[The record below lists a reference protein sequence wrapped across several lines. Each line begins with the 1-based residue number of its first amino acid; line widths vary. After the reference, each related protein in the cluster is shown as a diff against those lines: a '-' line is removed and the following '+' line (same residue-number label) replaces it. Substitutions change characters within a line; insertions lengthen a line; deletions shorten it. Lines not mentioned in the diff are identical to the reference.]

1 MQVITSQRIR
11 RRWLWPSLT
20 ALLLGVMLAW
30 LGPVLAQQ
38 DARDRL
44 GLVMTLDGAVGPATA
59 DYFIRG
65 LHRARDAQ
73 AELAILILD
82 TPGGLDASM
91 RDMIS
96 EMLASPVPVVVYVA
110 PDGARAASA
119 GTYLLYASHVA
130 AMAPSTHLGSATP
143 VSMGGGGLPGLGDEA
158 PATDEEDAGNAA
170 PDKTKGGEA
179 ATSADASGGA
189 GAAKSTDTQVVD
201 ARASGS
207 VTSNSVTSDSQA
219 SGSQSADDPA
229 ADAPK
234 RRGTTAMERKVLE
247 DAVAYIRSLAARHGR
262 NADWAELAV
271 REARTLTSR
280 EALEQGVIDV
290 LARDLDDLLIQVDGR
305 TVVMAS
311 GERVLDSAGLTL
323 ERFAPDWRTE
333 LLSVISDPN
342 VAYFL
347 MIIGFYGLIFELANP
362 GSLVPGTIGVISLLL
377 ALFAFQVLPVNFAGL
392 ALILVGL
399 GLIAGEALM
408 PSFGILGIGGIV
420 AFVIGSVILMDAENL
435 SVSLPLIGGVA
446 GLAAALLLWMM
457 VHFMRLRRRPART
470 GKEEMLGTEAR
481 ALEDFDGDGHV
492 WLHNERWRAHACE
505 PVRKGQALRVVRL
518 EGLTVEVEPI
528 EESSPET

>member
-1 MQVITSQRIR
+1 MKASRSHRTFCR
-11 RRWLWPSLT
+11 RSRGRLWPSL
-20 ALLLGVMLAW
+20 AVLLLGAMLAW
-30 LGPVLAQQ
+30 LGPALAQQ
-38 DARDRL
+38 ESRERQV
-44 GLVMTLDGAVGPATA
+44 LVMTLGGVVGPATA

-65 LHRARDAQ
+65 LHRARDLD
-73 AELAILILD
+73 AELAILVLD

-96 EMLASPVPVVVYVA
+96 EMLSSPVPVAIYVA
-110 PDGARAASA
+110 PGGARAASA

-143 VSMGGGGLPGLGDEA
+143 VSLGGGGLPGFGDEEPPAGDETEGKATSGKAKGREVSKGEGASGERGATAGTPA
-158 PATDEEDAGNAA
+158 PQAADAQVPDDRA
-170 PDKTKGGEA
+170 PDGRAPDAQA
-179 ATSADASGGA
+179 AEKPD
-189 GAAKSTDTQVVD
+189 
-201 ARASGS
+201 
-207 VTSNSVTSDSQA
+207 
-219 SGSQSADDPA
+219 

-234 RRGTTAMERKVLE
+234 RRGATAMERKVLE
-247 DAVAYIRSLAARHGR
+247 DAVAYIRGLAERHGR

-271 REARTLTSR
+271 REARTLTSS

-290 LARDLDDLLIQVDGR
+290 LARDLDDLLAQLDGR
-305 TVVMAS
+305 RVIMEN
-311 GERVLDSAGLTL
+311 GERVLATADLTL
-323 ERFAPDWRTE
+323 ERFDPDWRTE
-333 LLSVISDPN
+333 LLSVITDPN

-347 MIIGFYGLIFELANP
+347 MIIGIYGLIFELSNP

-435 SVSLPLIGGVA
+435 RVSLPLIGGVA

-457 VHFMRLRRRPART
+457 VHFIRLRRRPVRT
-470 GKEEMLGTEAR
+470 GQEELLGAEAR
-481 ALEDFDGDGHV
+481 ALEDFDTDGHV
-492 WLHNERWRAHACE
+492 WLHNERWRARARE
-505 PVRKGQALRVVRL
+505 PVLEGQPLKVVGL
-518 EGLTVEVEPI
+518 HGLTVEVEPLKASSR
-528 EESSPET
+528 ES